1 MGTYLHRQYIIPP
14 RQDKKQRQTTVMNKE
29 EDVNTLQCLPSGELT
44 YVFHDLRRFP
54 IHKPDTCNVKSQ
66 RRAALHHI
74 QS

>member
-1 MGTYLHRQYIIPP
+1 
-14 RQDKKQRQTTVMNKE
+14 MNKE